1 MTIPTNPDALLRR
14 QMTAETLT
22 EAGYPTSEKTLATMA
37 SRGNG
42 PPYHRYG
49 RYPLYRW
56 ADALAWAQA
65 RLKPARS
72 STSEHE
78 QVTQTSQSGAGQ

>member
-1 MTIPTNPDALLRR
+1 MTIPNNPDALLRR
-14 QMTAETLT
+14 KLTSEILT
-22 EAGYPTSEKTLATMA
+22 EAGYPTSEKTLATLA

-42 PPYHRYG
+42 PPYHLYG

-56 ADALAWAQA
+56 GDALSWAQA
-65 RLKPARS
+65 RLKPARR

-78 QVTQTSQSGAGQ
+78 LVAAHPGGGQ